1 MTIIRHASAGAR
13 RTWFRPAPRCLP
25 GTTAG
30 LDAAPAQRP
39 GSKQVARIA
48 AAIVATAALAATGVA
63 GVAGKAAVAASFTVL
78 GHLHWLWIPAA
89 VLLESAS
96 MAAFAIMLRRL
107 LAAGGASVGIRPMLA
122 TAYAANAV
130 SVSVPLAG
138 PALATAFTFRRFTRQ
153 GADAPL
159 AGWSLLAGGVISS
172 AAAALVVVGG
182 ALASGSILVAAVAV
196 PGGVLAVTALVVA
209 GAAARRPRLRGAL
222 ERPAAWALQQGSR
235 MLRRPATEPRQI
247 IRAWA
252 QRLGSLRLPPSGW
265 AAVAGLAMAN
275 WLADAAVLAVS
286 IRATGAVVP
295 WHDLLLV
302 YGSGIVAQGLNITP
316 GGIGVTEGTLSL
328 ALVATG
334 LGASQALA
342 AVLLYRLASFW
353 LVALAG
359 WLVLLWL
366 RRPRAR
372 RGTEPRSARP
382 CSPADQATR
391 RHQDTPV
398 PQTHLPG
405 APPGN
410 GTPAMTAG
418 TRITYRPARL
428 AAHEL
433 VLLHG
438 QPGSPAD
445 WQPVTARLPTQL
457 HVIAADRPGYG
468 SSRLPAGGFAANAHA
483 VLHDLDA
490 RGITRAVLVGHSYGG
505 GVALAAA
512 ALAPRRVEAVILLAS
527 VGPGCVN
534 GWDKLLAAPGTG
546 QLCALVA
553 WRLTPWIARA
563 RLAGAAR
570 RRGRPLRPDEHANW
584 QVWGHPGRG
593 HRPLWRTFLT
603 EQRALLREL
612 GELEHAV
619 ASVQA
624 PVLLLADPRDTL
636 VPLDTARRL
645 ARALPDAR
653 LQLIDGAG
661 HHLPRR
667 APDAVAD
674 AIVAFL
680 AAAEERAARDETRS
694 LTFGGRRRVE
704 AAVVLADPLA
714 LAGTADA
721 YRGCG

>member
-1 MTIIRHASAGAR
+1 
-13 RTWFRPAPRCLP
+13 
-25 GTTAG
+25 
-30 LDAAPAQRP
+30 
-39 GSKQVARIA
+39 
-48 AAIVATAALAATGVA
+48 
-63 GVAGKAAVAASFTVL
+63 
-78 GHLHWLWIPAA
+78 
-89 VLLESAS
+89 
-96 MAAFAIMLRRL
+96 
-107 LAAGGASVGIRPMLA
+107 
-122 TAYAANAV
+122 
-130 SVSVPLAG
+130 
-138 PALATAFTFRRFTRQ
+138 
-153 GADAPL
+153 
-159 AGWSLLAGGVISS
+159 
-172 AAAALVVVGG
+172 
-182 ALASGSILVAAVAV
+182 
-196 PGGVLAVTALVVA
+196 
-209 GAAARRPRLRGAL
+209 
-222 ERPAAWALQQGSR
+222 
-235 MLRRPATEPRQI
+235 
-247 IRAWA
+247 
-252 QRLGSLRLPPSGW
+252 
-265 AAVAGLAMAN
+265 
-275 WLADAAVLAVS
+275 
-286 IRATGAVVP
+286 
-295 WHDLLLV
+295 
-302 YGSGIVAQGLNITP
+302 
-316 GGIGVTEGTLSL
+316 
-328 ALVATG
+328 
-334 LGASQALA
+334 
-342 AVLLYRLASFW
+342 
-353 LVALAG
+353 
-359 WLVLLWL
+359 
-366 RRPRAR
+366 
-372 RGTEPRSARP
+372 
-382 CSPADQATR
+382 
-391 RHQDTPV
+391 
-398 PQTHLPG
+398 
-405 APPGN
+405 
-410 GTPAMTAG
+410 MTAD
-418 TRITYRPARL
+418 TRTTYRPARL

-612 GELEHAV
+612 GELEHAI

-624 PVLLLADPRDTL
+624 PVLLLSDPRDTL
-636 VPLDTARRL
+636 VPLDTASRL

-674 AIVAFL
+674 AMVAFL

-694 LTFGGRRRVE
+694 LTFGGRVALRQHPGRAGRLGRVHHRR
-704 AAVVLADPLA
+704 
-714 LAGTADA
+714 GM
-721 YRGCG
+721 